1 MNDVLS
7 LINTY
12 PSPYSDL
19 AVVFVLFVFFYLV
32 AFAISRF
39 AEAEKTGP
47 EIAPTQDMDLKEDDT
62 AETLK
67 SDLQGME
74 EPPTLEEVPAAEK
87 TPPEQVQPVPD
98 LQVFRAPQTLSDQRV
113 EVDEADTATE
123 DRSQYT
129 VRTYRKPADEAD
141 VTTEDRSEKPQE
153 KKLPSQGAFS
163 KLVQGL
169 SRTNTGFL
177 SKLENILSGKEV
189 AADLWD
195 ELEELLILSDIG
207 MTTTMNLRDRIEASV
222 SKRSLSD
229 PGEIRS
235 ALQNEILHIL
245 QNAEGT
251 VEVDHKPMVMI
262 VVGVNGVGKTTTIG
276 KLADKFVNKGYKVM
290 VAACDTFRAAATE
303 QLQIWSTRVGSELIK
318 GSSGAD
324 PSAVAFDAL
333 SASRARG
340 VDILI
345 IDTAGRLHTKTN
357 LMDELKKI
365 KRVVGREMQGAP
377 HEVLMVLD
385 ATTGQNALQ
394 QAKMFNEAVG
404 VTGVAL
410 TKLDGT
416 AKGGVIVAIAD
427 DLKIPVKYI
436 GIGESLDDL
445 REFNA
450 KEFTEALFFS
460 SDETIH

>member
-19 AVVFVLFVFFYLV
+19 AAVFVLFVFFYLI

-39 AEAEKTGP
+39 AEVEKTGS
-47 EIAPTQDMDLKEDDT
+47 EIAPTQDVDLKDGDT
-62 AETLK
+62 AETLRG
-67 SDLQGME
+67 DLQGME

-87 TPPEQVQPVPD
+87 TPPEQVQPVLD
-98 LQVFRAPQTLSDQRV
+98 LQVFRAPQTLSDQRA
-113 EVDEADTATE
+113 EVDEADTA
-123 DRSQYT
+123 
-129 VRTYRKPADEAD
+129 
-141 VTTEDRSEKPQE
+141 TEDRSEKPQE

-251 VEVDHKPMVMI
+251 VEIDHKPMVMI

-427 DLKIPVKYI
+427 DLNIPVKYI

-445 REFNA
+445 REFKA

-460 SDETIH
+460 SDETVH

>member
-1 MNDVLS
+1 MNDVLN

-19 AVVFVLFVFFYLV
+19 VTVFVLFIFFYLI
-32 AFAISRF
+32 AFAISKF
-39 AEAEKTGP
+39 AEVKKTEP
-47 EIAPTQDMDLKEDDT
+47 EITPTEDIDMEKGDT
-62 AETLK
+62 AEILR
-67 SDLQGME
+67 SDLQGMGKS
-74 EPPTLEEVPAAEK
+74 PTLEEVSAVDK
-87 TPPEQVQPVPD
+87 TLPEQVQSVSD
-98 LQVFRAPQTLSDQRV
+98 QQVFRTPQTLSDQRV
-113 EVDEADTATE
+113 EVNEVKIVTE
-123 DRSQYT
+123 DQ
-129 VRTYRKPADEAD
+129 
-141 VTTEDRSEKPQE
+141 SEEHQE
-153 KKLPSQGAFS
+153 KKLSSQSTFS

-169 SRTNTGFL
+169 SKTNTGFL
-177 SKLENILSGKEV
+177 SRLENVLSRREV

-207 MTTTMNLRDRIEASV
+207 MATTMNLRDRVESSV
-222 SKRSLSD
+222 SKKSLSD
-229 PGEIRS
+229 LSEIRS

-251 VEVDHKPMVMI
+251 VELNHKPMVMI

-303 QLQIWSTRVGSELIK
+303 QLQVWSARVGSELIK
-318 GSSGAD
+318 GNPGAD

-333 SASRARG
+333 SASKARG
-340 VDILI
+340 IDILI

-394 QAKMFNEAVG
+394 QAKMFNETVG

-427 DLKIPVKYI
+427 DLNIPVKYI

>member
-1 MNDVLS
+1 MNDVLN
-7 LINTY
+7 LINAY

-19 AVVFVLFVFFYLV
+19 AVVLVLFIFFYLV
-32 AFAISRF
+32 AFAISKF
-39 AEAEKTGP
+39 AEIKKTES
-47 EIAPTQDMDLKEDDT
+47 EITPTEDMDLEKGDT
-62 AETLK
+62 AETLR
-67 SDLQGME
+67 SDLQGIE
-74 EPPTLEEVPAAEK
+74 KSPTLEEVAAVGK
-87 TPPEQVQPVPD
+87 TPPEQVQSVSD
-98 LQVFRAPQTLSDQRV
+98 QQVFRTPQTLSDQRV
-113 EVDEADTATE
+113 EENEVKIITE
-123 DRSQYT
+123 DQ
-129 VRTYRKPADEAD
+129 P
-141 VTTEDRSEKPQE
+141 EKPQE
-153 KKLPSQGAFS
+153 EKLPSQGMFS

-169 SRTNTGFL
+169 SKTNTGFL
-177 SKLENILSGKEV
+177 SRLENVLSRREV

-207 MTTTMNLRDRIEASV
+207 MATTMNLRDRIESSV
-222 SKRSLSD
+222 SKKSLSD
-229 PGEIRS
+229 PSEIKS

-251 VEVDHKPMVMI
+251 VELNHKPMVML

-303 QLQIWSTRVGSELIK
+303 QLQIWSKRVGSDLIK
-318 GSSGAD
+318 GNSGAD

-333 SASRARG
+333 SASKARG
-340 VDILI
+340 IDILI

-365 KRVVGREMQGAP
+365 RRVVGREMQGAP
-377 HEVLMVLD
+377 HEILMVLD

-394 QAKMFNEAVG
+394 QAKMFNEAIG

-427 DLKIPVKYI
+427 DLNIPVKYI